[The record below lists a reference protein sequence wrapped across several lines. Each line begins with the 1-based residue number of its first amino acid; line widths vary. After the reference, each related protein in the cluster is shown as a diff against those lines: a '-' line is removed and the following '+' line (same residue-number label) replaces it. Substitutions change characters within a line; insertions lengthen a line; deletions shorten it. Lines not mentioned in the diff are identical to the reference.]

1 MSISIFL
8 SVILLLI
15 YFNISIRLFASA
27 FLLYYVYFSQKKIK
41 IIKALLLF
49 SFTFLLVFLTEG
61 VITSN
66 TLSFGFKKEEIT
78 RVTGYV
84 IQDSTKKK
92 FNNLCQIELVE
103 CNVKSGAV
111 STGQGV
117 IYVSFLGKDAL
128 YASDLVSF
136 DGSFKDFGFS
146 ANSYFVRKRPSYNLM
161 REKVLT
167 LFKSAFP
174 FTDEGHL
181 SLMLLLGLQEDAEYP
196 LSQKARGSGTSFV
209 LALSGMHIGLFS
221 FLLGLLLKPL
231 FGRRNAR
238 IISFVLLS
246 FYLLLIGPKPSLV
259 RALLLSLI
267 FYLHPSSLGIEKLL
281 VAFLLQL
288 ILFPLAIISIS
299 AVFSYLSLSGILAFY
314 PYFTDKID
322 SLYIMPR
329 ALSPFILTL
338 SAIIY
343 TVPFSYL
350 IFGQYQLSALCTS
363 FFISL
368 LIYLYMVFSLLV
380 LIIPSFSFLL
390 TPIYKAISFLM
401 DKGAIVEMQTTIYP
415 YLILLFVLLL
425 VVLLS
430 SILSSRRRN
439 ICGALTMTVQK
450 R

>member
-8 SVILLLI
+8 SLILLFL
-15 YFNISIRLFASA
+15 YFNISIRLLASA
-27 FLLYYVYFSQKKIK
+27 FLLYYVYFTQKRIK
-41 IIKALLLF
+41 IIKAILLFIFTLLLV
-49 SFTFLLVFLTEG
+49 LLTERL
-61 VITSN
+61 ITSN
-66 TLSFGFKKEEIT
+66 TLSFGFKKEEVT

-92 FNNLCQIELVE
+92 FNNLCQIELAE

-111 STGQGV
+111 ATAQGV

-288 ILFPLAIISIS
+288 ILFPLSIISIS